1 MKVDLLNVDYCI
13 RVNVCVIHMYEMK
26 KSVSDMNVQGEKFK
40 RYDSCLTPKSNV
52 KNQIYFSL
60 RFQFCCCSFFV
71 GGNLR

>member
-1 MKVDLLNVDYCI
+1 
-13 RVNVCVIHMYEMK
+13 MYEVK